1 MDCRDTLDVSVC
13 RRAGGAAEGWD
24 HKDCD
29 ETRNCLCAGVLE
41 GLQSANWK
49 ERLTG
54 MERLLEQVHA
64 TKENLNGSASAL
76 VQSMSYLPGWSEKNF
91 QVGSMAHKGHILV

>member
-1 MDCRDTLDVSVC
+1 
-13 RRAGGAAEGWD
+13 
-24 HKDCD
+24 
-29 ETRNCLCAGVLE
+29 
-41 GLQSANWK
+41 
-49 ERLTG
+49 

-91 QVGSMAHKGHILV
+91 QVGSMAHKGHTCVSSWPGLSHRQPTSTCFDFMQFGAREPISESY

>member
-1 MDCRDTLDVSVC
+1 M
-13 RRAGGAAEGWD
+13 
-24 HKDCD
+24 
-29 ETRNCLCAGVLE
+29 CLCAGVLE

-49 ERLTG
+49 ERLTS

-91 QVGSMAHKGHILV
+91 QVGSMAHKGCMPL

>member
-1 MDCRDTLDVSVC
+1 MCV
-13 RRAGGAAEGWD
+13 
-24 HKDCD
+24 
-29 ETRNCLCAGVLE
+29 CAGVLE

-49 ERLTG
+49 ERLTS

-64 TKENLNGSASAL
+64 MKENLNGSASAL

-91 QVGSMAHKGHILV
+91 QVGSMAQKGCVPLWADGLDSATSSQQAAALMLYAGEPIFGP